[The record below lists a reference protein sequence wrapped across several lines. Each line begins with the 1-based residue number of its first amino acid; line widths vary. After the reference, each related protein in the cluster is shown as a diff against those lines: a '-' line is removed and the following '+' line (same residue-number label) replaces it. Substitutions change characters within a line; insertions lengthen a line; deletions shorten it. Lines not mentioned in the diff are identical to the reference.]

1 MAGHE
6 PHFRTANA
14 QILAVAPA
22 TVEEAQRYLARAP
35 LPFPVLADPECE
47 VFARYGV
54 ASRATSLGQRPGL
67 FVVDAEGVVQFAH
80 IGRQQ
85 WEIPA
90 EEAVLE
96 QVRCL
101 RCRLNV

>member
-1 MAGHE
+1 MAEYE
-6 PHFRTANA
+6 PAFRSVNG

-22 TVEEAQRYLARAP
+22 TVEEARRYVARDA
-35 LPFPVLADPECE
+35 LPFPVLADPERE

-54 ASRATSLGQRPGL
+54 LSRATSLGQRPGL
-67 FVVDAEGVVQFAH
+67 FVVDAEGVVQLAH

-90 EEAVLE
+90 EAAVLDR
-96 QVRCL
+96 VRCL
-101 RCRLNV
+101 RCGDYG